1 MTVLVT
7 GGSGLVGSH
16 VIEALRAQG
25 IAVRALTRHPAAP
38 AVRALGAEV
47 VTGDVTDAAAWRR
60 AAEGGLEAIV
70 HAAAIVQ
77 QPALPL
83 AGYEAAN
90 VGGTRLAVE
99 TARATRARLVQVSSV
114 AVYGGS
120 SDYRPQPERRTE
132 DDPFRPLAEQDF
144 YARTKRASEVL
155 VQEAALRGDIT
166 ATAIRPNVIY
176 GERDRLFIP
185 RLVRALR
192 GRIVPQIG
200 PGTNHLSCVYG
211 GNVAAA
217 ILAALRRTPP
227 PGETFRAYN
236 ITADAPPQLTAR
248 QFLEAIAVAC
258 GVRVR
263 FVPLPLPVAR
273 VAIGLWSGPAMARR
287 ALSFVTGENPYPIDR
302 ATSELHWTPPV
313 TTHDAIAR
321 TIRWV
326 LANEKPG

>member
-1 MTVLVT
+1 VTVLVT

-47 VTGDVTDAAAWRR
+47 VTGDVTDPAAWQR
-60 AAEGGLEAIV
+60 AAQGGLAAIV

-77 QPALPL
+77 QPTAPL
-83 AGYEAAN
+83 AGYEAVN

-132 DDPFRPLAEQDF
+132 EYPFRPLDEQDF
-144 YARTKRASEVL
+144 YARTKRASEAL
-155 VQEAALRGDIT
+155 VQEAALRGDIE
-166 ATAIRPNVIY
+166 AIAIRPNVIY
-176 GERDRLFIP
+176 GERDRYFTH
-185 RLVRALR
+185 RLVRAIR
-192 GRIVPQIG
+192 GRLVPQIG
-200 PGTNHLSCVYG
+200 PGTNHLSCVYA
-211 GNVAAA
+211 GNVATA
-217 ILAALRRTPP
+217 ILAALRRTRP
-227 PGETFRAYN
+227 PGEPFRAYN

-248 QFLEAIAVAC
+248 QFLEAIADAC

-273 VAIGLWSGPAMARR
+273 VAIGLWSGPAMAGR
-287 ALSFVTGENPYPIDR
+287 ALSFVTGENPYTIDR
-302 ATSELHWTPPV
+302 ARAELDWTPPV
-313 TTHDAIAR
+313 TTREALTR